1 MTTVYLA
8 EDQEML
14 NTALSTLLNLEDN
27 IEVIGTA
34 TNGKS
39 ALKEII
45 QLQPDIAILDI
56 EMPKMSGLEIASQ
69 LRIIKQNIKI
79 IILTTFAQASY
90 FEQAVSAKVN
100 AYLLKD
106 SPTDELIET
115 IQEVLDGKTIFA
127 PELVTNILTAEKNP
141 LTNREIDILKQI
153 DLGLSGQEIAKKVFL
168 SDGTV
173 RNYISS
179 ILSKTGTRS
188 RIEALNIA
196 KKNKWIW

>member
-14 NTALSTLLNLEDN
+14 NTALSTLLNLEDS

-34 TNGKS
+34 TNGES
-39 ALKEII
+39 ALKDII
-45 QLQPDIAILDI
+45 KLQPDIAILDI

-69 LRIIKQNIKI
+69 LRIIKQNVKV

-127 PELVTNILTAEKNP
+127 PELVTSILTSEKNP

-153 DLGLSGQEIAKKVFL
+153 DLGLSSQEIAKKVFL

-188 RIEALNIA
+188 RIEALYIA
-196 KKNKWIW
+196 RKNKWI

>member
-196 KKNKWIW
+196 KKNKWI

>member
-90 FEQAVSAKVN
+90 FEQAVYAKVN

-196 KKNKWIW
+196 KKNKWI

>member
-27 IEVIGTA
+27 IEVIGTS
-34 TNGKS
+34 TNGRS

-56 EMPKMSGLEIASQ
+56 EMPKMSGLKIASQ

-196 KKNKWIW
+196 KKNKWI

>member
-27 IEVIGTA
+27 IEVIGTS

-56 EMPKMSGLEIASQ
+56 EMPKMSGLKIASQ

-196 KKNKWIW
+196 KKNKWI